1 MQDKPVIDGIE
12 CRYWFRVNPRD
23 YRKCSLR
30 GGNDNCDNYNCNYL
44 ELAELRES
52 KIKCK

>member
-30 GGNDNCDNYNCNYL
+30 GG
-44 ELAELRES
+44 
-52 KIKCK
+52 KCKIGLSLEYDIKSDMIAQE